1 VEGTKDF
8 CSSHVNLSRRHDEFA
23 SG

>member
-8 CSSHVNLSRRHDEFA
+8 CSRHVNLSRRHDEFA